1 MTIKSRNFLN
11 GVVWLSQIFCL
22 LGIWIQPILAETT
35 SEIVQRSEVLM
46 QGKTQIGTYQM
57 QITSSDWLRLNPQSI
72 TPVSAYKKDRVSQDS
87 RLRQGIIQKEHHEI
101 KQCIF
106 RVRPTDNARFEID
119 GLKVDQKINYQEW
132 SRESLSAERRA
143 DYEIYHQLAKEMER
157 LIQHSQ
163 YGKLFVKLNGEKIR
177 KNLNQ
182 IIEKLKLTESR
193 MHIYRDWQYVNLD
206 GNLQFKS
213 KLIEEVGTIKL
224 SNLLIMVLESWRS
237 NFMAA

>member
-57 QITSSDWLRLNPQSI
+57 QITSSDWLRLHPHSI

-87 RLRQGIIQKEHHEI
+87 RLRPGIIQNRHHEI
-101 KQCIF
+101 KPCVF

-132 SRESLSAERRA
+132 SGESLSAERRA
-143 DYEIYHQLAKEMER
+143 DYEIYPSTSER
-157 LIQHSQ
+157 
-163 YGKLFVKLNGEKIR
+163 NGTFNSAFTIWQVIR
-177 KNLNQ
+177 
-182 IIEKLKLTESR
+182 
-193 MHIYRDWQYVNLD
+193 
-206 GNLQFKS
+206 
-213 KLIEEVGTIKL
+213 EV
-224 SNLLIMVLESWRS
+224 EWREG
-237 NFMAA
+237 